1 MQTIVSV
8 AALIQAIIAFI
19 VVVFQISLTFGAPWG
34 EWAMGGQHPGVL
46 PTKYRIATAISAIF
60 MLAQSGHY
68 LAQAGIL
75 TPLLPENLNTI
86 ANWFWF
92 GLGVLSLIA
101 NAISRSK
108 KERNL
113 WVPVL
118 IVSVVCTFVVAYLG

>member
-1 MQTIVSV
+1 
-8 AALIQAIIAFI
+8 
-19 VVVFQISLTFGAPWG
+19 
-34 EWAMGGQHPGVL
+34 MGGQTPGKL
-46 PTKYRIATAISAIF
+46 PTRLRITSAVSAVI

-75 TPLLPENLNTI
+75 TPQLTPGQNTI
-86 ANWFWF
+86 VNWFWF
-92 GLGVLSLIA
+92 GFAALGLVV

-118 IVSVVCTFVVAYLG
+118 LVSVVCTFVVAI

>member
-1 MQTIVSV
+1 MNIVVIAALVQAFIAFGV
-8 AALIQAIIAFI
+8 AAFQVAL
-19 VVVFQISLTFGAPWG
+19 VVGAPWG
-34 EWAMGGQHPGVL
+34 EYAMGGQNKGTL
-46 PTKYRIATAISAIF
+46 PTSLRISSGASAVF

-75 TPLLPENLNTI
+75 TPLLDDTWSNI

-92 GLGVLSLIA
+92 SFTVIGLVLNSITR
-101 NAISRSK
+101 IK

-118 IVSVVCTFVVAYLG
+118 LVSTICTLLVALY